1 VDGDELEEDLKKEV
15 SGDFG
20 NLMVAIVQAARLE
33 DEPVNQA
40 RAQEDAQKLFE
51 AGKNKKSR
59 KGV

>member
-1 VDGDELEEDLKKEV
+1 MEEDLKKEV